1 MLQAQAA
8 ASESKMPAPAS
19 LHRVTSSSSS
29 HSRSRST
36 QPTAFDRD
44 EMQYR
49 QPTTLAELIAQV
61 GGRCRLLLSLKTPKS
76 WATGGGGGGGGA
88 GDDAPGGNV
97 GPSQFAD
104 KWKDSLMPGVL
115 PSLTRWSSSQQS
127 GDQQWGTLVTTI
139 KARQKFKNSSPT
151 DDEAFVGMEGYD
163 MGEAEEERSESS
175 ARRAAQAI
183 FYACARYAKD
193 GNEAPAPVLRSII
206 LGRRRT
212 RAACRAFGL
221 RFFRQLLDDGDN
233 GGSGGAAVGTAS
245 SGGQGVVRGGVRRGG
260 VVYNANVQSMQCVV
274 FYLRPSFR
282 GKVGWA
288 SSGAAAIARG
298 ALAAAAAA
306 QARRARRGSA
316 VPPTGEGGGVEAGG
330 ETKGEDLDTMRE
342 EKEEKVEGGGV
353 GEGAVVAGGAGSAAG
368 GGGGDDAAGGGEGGG
383 GGGGGANGG
392 ANEEGGDNLVATSVD
407 PCTVR
412 HHYLKGLE
420 GSCEAD
426 VDAVTFAFLDT
437 YAHMS
442 TLLERAVE
450 DREGD
455 VISWL
460 LWCWSL
466 DYLPQDHEFLLR
478 VGLVD
483 SLQRIFALRGDGI
496 NPDDDGDLDTIGTL
510 DTTFPNAPTPVTP
523 VAPIALVDP
532 AVVSL
537 STKEGGGNSAEGNKG
552 NDDLPSKVSESAIS
566 VFHLLV
572 GASMQVG
579 RRSNGVS
586 ATQNVRHTA
595 RFNRYRTGLRDKNFR
610 VLLRE
615 LSRGVRCLGGAG
627 KSGGGVEH
635 GAKAAVTEVKEEA
648 AVEAKKEEYKESTHW
663 ALAEEA
669 VFHHLSFLL
678 AVCDVPECK
687 ASLADPPMLS
697 LLLGLRYTTRS
708 RICRTTSVSE
718 CLYNI
723 QCSEIFTLK
732 YEIIHTTVDSNLT
745 PPHRTSFCSCVSRGR
760 RCGSF
765 ATSCR
770 ASVRRSSTRL
780 SLSRMGRGRQV
791 QQRWRRSVRVMR
803 VRGLGFWIC

>member
-1 MLQAQAA
+1 M
-8 ASESKMPAPAS
+8 
-19 LHRVTSSSSS
+19 V
-29 HSRSRST
+29 
-36 QPTAFDRD
+36 
-44 EMQYR
+44 
-49 QPTTLAELIAQV
+49 
-61 GGRCRLLLSLKTPKS
+61 
-76 WATGGGGGGGGA
+76 
-88 GDDAPGGNV
+88 
-97 GPSQFAD
+97 
-104 KWKDSLMPGVL
+104 
-115 PSLTRWSSSQQS
+115 
-127 GDQQWGTLVTTI
+127 
-139 KARQKFKNSSPT
+139 
-151 DDEAFVGMEGYD
+151 
-163 MGEAEEERSESS
+163 
-175 ARRAAQAI
+175 
-183 FYACARYAKD
+183 
-193 GNEAPAPVLRSII
+193 
-206 LGRRRT
+206 
-212 RAACRAFGL
+212 
-221 RFFRQLLDDGDN
+221 
-233 GGSGGAAVGTAS
+233 
-245 SGGQGVVRGGVRRGG
+245 
-260 VVYNANVQSMQCVV
+260 
-274 FYLRPSFR
+274 
-282 GKVGWA
+282 
-288 SSGAAAIARG
+288 
-298 ALAAAAAA
+298 
-306 QARRARRGSA
+306 
-316 VPPTGEGGGVEAGG
+316 AGG
-330 ETKGEDLDTMRE
+330 ETKGEDLDQMRE
-342 EKEEKVEGGGV
+342 EKEEKEEGG
-353 GEGAVVAGGAGSAAG
+353 AAGGAAG
-368 GGGGDDAAGGGEGGG
+368 GGGGEDAAGGGEGGG
-383 GGGGGANGG
+383 GGGGCTD
-392 ANEEGGDNLVATSVD
+392 EEGGDNLVATSVD

-496 NPDDDGDLDTIGTL
+496 NPDDDGDLDTIGTTL
-510 DTTFPNAPTPVTP
+510 DTTFPNASTPVTP
-523 VAPIALVDP
+523 VAPIAPVDP
-532 AVVSL
+532 AVASL
-537 STKEGGGNSAEGNKG
+537 SKKEGDGNSAEGNKG

-615 LSRGVRCLGGAG
+615 LSRGVRCLSGAG

-635 GAKAAVTEVKEEA
+635 GAKVAAAEVKEEA
-648 AVEAKKEEYKESTHW
+648 VVEAKKEEYKESTHW

-723 QCSEIFTLK
+723 QCSEIFTLT

-745 PPHRTSFCSCVSRGR
+745 PPHQNNFCSCVSRGR

-770 ASVRRSSTRL
+770 GSVRRSSTRL
-780 SLSRMGRGRQV
+780 SHSRMGRGRQV

-803 VRGLGFWIC
+803 VRGVGFWIC